1 MVLEH
6 SKRGQ
11 PKHGN
16 IILLKHNARFKLRY
30 FRTMMLIFTLDH
42 TTELNRNKPKS
53 AAFQKQHKRELI
65 YEDEIVRKDDGC

>member
-1 MVLEH
+1 M
-6 SKRGQ
+6 
-11 PKHGN
+11 
-16 IILLKHNARFKLRY
+16 LRY

-65 YEDEIVRKDDGC
+65 YEDDIVRKDDGC